1 MLGLNRRA
9 ASYTWTAAVV
19 LLLLWL
25 LYVIHTTVFIF
36 ILALLFAYLLAPLVN
51 LLDRFLPGRRTRTLA
66 LALSYIIVVAAVIVV
81 GTQVGTRIVDEANSL
96 AQKFPAMLA
105 KWEQQPLT
113 GASAVNS
120 LKDQILDK
128 IRTELVQGSTGLVSA
143 LPKLGLRAITVVSNV
158 VYIVIIPILGF
169 FFLKDGRA
177 FREHIVEMVQ
187 DEGPRKILDDVLADI
202 NLLLAGY
209 MRALVLLSLGTFTA
223 YSIYLTIVGESY
235 AVLLAAIAALLE
247 FIPIIGPLVA
257 GSLIFIISA
266 LAGVHPLAVL
276 IFLLA
281 YRVFQDYVVAPHV
294 MGQGVEL
301 HPLVVMFG
309 VFAGAEA
316 AGIGGAFLSV
326 PVLALVRI
334 MYLRIRRAR
343 VAVQPAALR

>member
-1 MLGLNRRA
+1 MLGLSRRA
-9 ASYTWTAAVV
+9 ASYTWTAAMV

-51 LLDRFLPGRRTRTLA
+51 LLDRFLGGRRTRTLA

-113 GASAVNS
+113 GAAAVNS

-128 IRTELVQGSTGLVSA
+128 IRTELVQSSTGLVSA
-143 LPKLGLRAITVVSNV
+143 LPKLGLRAITVVSNA

-177 FREHIVEMVQ
+177 FREHILEMVQ
-187 DEGPRKILDDVLADI
+187 AEQPRKMLDDVLADI

-223 YSIYLTIVGESY
+223 YSIFFLIVGESY

-257 GSLIFIISA
+257 GTTIFIISA

-326 PVLALVRI
+326 PILALVRI

-343 VAVQPAALR
+343 VAVQPAAL

>member
-1 MLGLNRRA
+1 MLGLNRSA
-9 ASYTWTAAVV
+9 ASYTWTAAIV

-51 LLDRFLPGRRTRTLA
+51 LLDRFLGGRRTRTLA
-66 LALSYIIVVAAVIVV
+66 LALSYIILVAAVIVI
-81 GTQVGTRIVDEANSL
+81 GTQVGTRIVEEANSL

-113 GASAVNS
+113 GAAAVNS

-128 IRTELVQGSTGLVSA
+128 IRTELIQSSTNLVSA
-143 LPKLGLRAITVVSNV
+143 LPKVGLRAITVVSNI

-177 FREHIVEMVQ
+177 FREHILEMVHADQ
-187 DEGPRKILDDVLADI
+187 PRKILDDVLADI

-209 MRALVLLSLGTFTA
+209 MRALVLLSLFTFTA
-223 YSIYLTIVGESY
+223 YSIFLLIIGESY

-247 FIPIIGPLVA
+247 FIPIIGPLAA
-257 GSLIFIISA
+257 GALVFILSA

-281 YRVFQDYVVAPHV
+281 YRVFQDYVVAPHI

-326 PVLALVRI
+326 PILALVRI

>member
-1 MLGLNRRA
+1 MLGLSHRA

-19 LLLLWL
+19 LLLLGL
-25 LYVIHTTVFIF
+25 LYLIHTTVFIF

-51 LLDRFLPGRRTRTLA
+51 LLDRFLGGRRTRTLA
-66 LALSYIIVVAAVIVV
+66 LTLSYIILVAAVIVI
-81 GTQVGTRIVDEANSL
+81 GAQIGTRIVEEANSL
-96 AQKFPAMLA
+96 AQRFPAMLA

-113 GASAVNS
+113 HAPAVNS

-128 IRTELVQGSTGLVSA
+128 IRTELVQSSTNLVSA
-143 LPKLGLRAITVVSNV
+143 LPKVGLRAITVVSNI

-177 FREHIVEMVQ
+177 FREHILEMVQ
-187 DEGPRKILDDVLADI
+187 ADQPRKMLDDVLADI

-209 MRALVLLSLGTFTA
+209 MRALVLLSLFTFTA
-223 YSIYLTIVGESY
+223 YSIFFLIVGESY

-257 GSLIFIISA
+257 GSLVFVLSA
-266 LAGVHPLAVL
+266 LGGVHPLAVL

-281 YRVFQDYVVAPHV
+281 YRVFQDYVVAPHI

-326 PVLALVRI
+326 PILALIRI